1 MVIGLNI
8 KQMRKERGF
17 TQVELAEKSNI
28 SRSYLAGVEGCRYNP
43 SVDTLQKIAAAL
55 GTTSGVL
62 LDDASAL
69 ETILS
74 GQDGM
79 DAAKAMFERQRK
91 ETKPMNAAE
100 ADKWDKIFNA
110 PKQENQ
116 AAPSGEEA
124 RLVDMYREMN
134 QEGQEKLLDY
144 ADDMVRSGKY
154 IKTSSLGVV
163 DKKA

>member
-8 KQMRKERGF
+8 KQMRKERGL

-28 SRSYLAGVEGCRYNP
+28 SRPYLAGVEGCRYNP

-62 LDDASAL
+62 LGDASLL
-69 ETILS
+69 ELVAE
-74 GQDGM
+74 DNGM
-79 DAAKAMFERQRK
+79 SAAAAMFERQRK
-91 ETKPMNAAE
+91 DAKPMDAAE

-110 PKQENQ
+110 PKQESQ
-116 AAPSGEEA
+116 AAPSDEET
-124 RLVDMYREMN
+124 RLVGMYREMN

-154 IKTSSLGVV
+154 IKTGSLGVV
-163 DKKA
+163 DKEA